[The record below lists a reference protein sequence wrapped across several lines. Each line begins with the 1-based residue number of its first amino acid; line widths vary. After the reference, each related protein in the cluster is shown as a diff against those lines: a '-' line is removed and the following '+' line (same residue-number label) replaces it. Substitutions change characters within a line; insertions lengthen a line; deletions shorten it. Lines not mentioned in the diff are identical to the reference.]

1 MGRFLVST
9 PKVVVV
15 PKNKSFPFHAF
26 RFTFYL
32 LSLCANINKEKLLDV
47 MLSRRV
53 LRTKVVKAVYAHLQC
68 EGATPAAS
76 EKNLILSIDRAYD
89 LYFHLLALVP
99 EIAEY
104 AAERIRIGENK
115 KLPTY
120 DDLHPNRKFV
130 ENRVVVRL
138 AEDENLQAELK
149 RRKLSWKNHR
159 DLIVA
164 LYNALIRQ
172 PFYLKYMA
180 SDERSL
186 REDAQLVSDI
196 YMTMLE
202 EFEPLESVLEE
213 QSALWNDDLGF
224 ILTMVSRT
232 ILSIRES
239 HEEIKF
245 LPQFKS
251 DEDLDYAKSLLRN
264 SIAGYDRI
272 SLLLDNSLSNW
283 DIERV
288 ALMDQIILVTAI
300 VEAENFPSIPVR
312 VTMNEYIDIA
322 KCYSTNSSGSFING
336 VLDRI
341 IVRLTEEGK
350 IVKSGKG
357 LL

>member
-1 MGRFLVST
+1 
-9 PKVVVV
+9 
-15 PKNKSFPFHAF
+15 
-26 RFTFYL
+26 
-32 LSLCANINKEKLLDV
+32 

-53 LRTKVVKAVYAHLQC
+53 LRTKVVKAVYAHQQC
-68 EGATPAAS
+68 ENMTPVTS
-76 EKNLILSIDRAYD
+76 EKNLVLSIDRAYD

-130 ENRVVVRL
+130 ENKVIARL
-138 AEDENLQAELK
+138 VEDENLQIELSN
-149 RRKLSWKNHR
+149 RKLSWKNHR

-172 PFYLKYMA
+172 PFYQKYMA
-180 SDERSL
+180 SEERSF

-202 EFEPLESVLEE
+202 EFEPLDSALEE
-213 QSALWNDDLGF
+213 QSILWNDDLGF
-224 ILTMVSRT
+224 LLTMVSRT
-232 ILSIRES
+232 ILSMRES
-239 HEEIKF
+239 HEAIK
-245 LPQFKS
+245 LMPQFKS
-251 DEDLDYAKSLLRN
+251 EEDLDYAKKLLRY

-272 SLLLDNSLSNW
+272 SLLLDGSMNNW

-288 ALMDQIILVTAI
+288 ALMDKIILVTAI
-300 VEAENFPSIPVR
+300 SEAENFTSIPTR

-322 KCYSTNSSGSFING
+322 KSYSTESSGSFING
-336 VLDRI
+336 ILDRLI
-341 IVRLTEEGK
+341 SQLVNDGK
-350 IVKSGKG
+350 IVKTGKG

>member
-1 MGRFLVST
+1 
-9 PKVVVV
+9 
-15 PKNKSFPFHAF
+15 
-26 RFTFYL
+26 
-32 LSLCANINKEKLLDV
+32 
-47 MLSRRV
+47 MLSRRI
-53 LRTKVVKAVYAHLQC
+53 LRTKVVKAVYAHTQC
-68 EGATPAAS
+68 EGITPAAS
-76 EKNLILSIDRAYD
+76 EKNLVASINKAYD

-130 ENRVVVRL
+130 DNKVIARL
-138 AEDENLQAELK
+138 VEDEGLQAEISA
-149 RRKLSWKNHR
+149 RKLSWKDNR

-164 LYNALIRQ
+164 LYNALVRQ
-172 PFYLKYMA
+172 PFYMKYMA
-180 SDERSL
+180 SDECSF

-202 EFEPLESVLEE
+202 EFEPLESALEA
-213 QSALWNDDLGF
+213 QSILWNDDLGF

-232 ILSIRES
+232 ILSMRES
-239 HEEIKF
+239 HEEIK
-245 LPQFKS
+245 LMEQFKS
-251 DEDLDYAKSLLRN
+251 EDDLDYAKTLLRYT
-264 SIAGYDRI
+264 IAGYERI
-272 SLLLDNSLSNW
+272 SLLLDNSLQNW

-288 ALMDQIILVTAI
+288 ALMDQIILITAI
-300 VEAENFPSIPVR
+300 AEAESFSSIPVR

-322 KCYSTNSSGSFING
+322 KCYSTVSSGGFING
-336 VLDRI
+336 ILDRI
-341 IVRLTEEGK
+341 IARLTEEGK

>member
-1 MGRFLVST
+1 
-9 PKVVVV
+9 
-15 PKNKSFPFHAF
+15 
-26 RFTFYL
+26 
-32 LSLCANINKEKLLDV
+32 

-53 LRTKVVKAVYAHLQC
+53 LRTKVVKAVYAHVQC
-68 EGATPAAS
+68 EGLTPVAS
-76 EKNLILSIDRAYD
+76 EKNLVLSIDRAYD

-130 ENRVVVRL
+130 ENKVVVRL
-138 AEDENLQAELK
+138 AEDENLLAEIK

-172 PFYLKYMA
+172 PFYQKYML
-180 SDERSL
+180 SEERSF

-196 YMTMLE
+196 YMNMLE
-202 EFEPLESVLEE
+202 EFEPLETVLEA

-224 ILTMVSRT
+224 LLTMVSRT
-232 ILSIRES
+232 ILSMREA
-239 HEEIKF
+239 HETIKVM
-245 LPQFKS
+245 PQFKS
-251 DEDLDYAKSLLRN
+251 EEDLDYAKSLLRYT
-264 SIAGYDRI
+264 IAGYDRI
-272 SLLLDNSLSNW
+272 SLLLDNSMSNW

-300 VEAENFPSIPVR
+300 AEAENFPSIPVR

-322 KCYSTNSSGSFING
+322 KCYSTASSGSFING
-336 VLDRI
+336 ILDKI
-341 IVRLTEEGK
+341 ISSLVGEGK

>member
-1 MGRFLVST
+1 
-9 PKVVVV
+9 
-15 PKNKSFPFHAF
+15 
-26 RFTFYL
+26 
-32 LSLCANINKEKLLDV
+32 

-53 LRTKVVKAVYAHLQC
+53 LRTKVVKAVYAHTQC
-68 EGATPAAS
+68 EGLTPAAS
-76 EKNLILSIDRAYD
+76 EKNLVASIDKAYD

-130 ENRVVVRL
+130 ENKVIARL
-138 AEDENLQAELK
+138 NEDEELQAQLK
-149 RRKLSWKNHR
+149 ARKLSWANHR

-164 LYNALIRQ
+164 LYNALVRQ
-172 PFYLKYMA
+172 PFYMKYMA
-180 SDERSL
+180 SDERSF

-202 EFEPLESVLEE
+202 EFEPLDRVLEE
-213 QSALWNDDLGF
+213 QSILWNDDLGYL
-224 ILTMVSRT
+224 LTMVSRT
-232 ILSIRES
+232 ILSMREG
-239 HEEIKF
+239 HEAIK
-245 LPQFKS
+245 LMPQFKS
-251 DEDLDYAKSLLRN
+251 EEDLDYAKSLLRYT
-264 SIAGYDRI
+264 IAGYDRI
-272 SLLLDNSLSNW
+272 SLLLDNSMNNW

-300 VEAENFPSIPVR
+300 AEAENFTSIPVR

-322 KCYSTNSSGSFING
+322 KCYSTDSSGGFING
-336 VLDRI
+336 LLDRI
-341 IVRLTEEGK
+341 IARLTDEGK

>member
-1 MGRFLVST
+1 
-9 PKVVVV
+9 
-15 PKNKSFPFHAF
+15 
-26 RFTFYL
+26 
-32 LSLCANINKEKLLDV
+32 

-53 LRTKVVKAVYAHLQC
+53 LRTKVVKAVYAHTQC
-68 EGATPAAS
+68 EGITPVTS
-76 EKNLILSIDRAYD
+76 EKNLVLSIDRAYD

-130 ENRVVVRL
+130 ENKVIARL
-138 AEDENLQAELK
+138 NEDENLQAELK
-149 RRKLSWKNHR
+149 ARKLSWANHR

-172 PFYLKYMA
+172 PFYQKYML
-180 SDERSL
+180 SEERSF

-202 EFEPLESVLEE
+202 EFEPLDRVLEE
-213 QSALWNDDLGF
+213 QSSLWNDDLGYL
-224 ILTMVSRT
+224 LTMVSRT
-232 ILSIRES
+232 ILSMREH
-239 HEEIKF
+239 HEAIK
-245 LPQFKS
+245 LMPQFKS
-251 DEDLDYAKSLLRN
+251 EEDLDYAKSLLRN
-264 SIAGYDRI
+264 AIAGFERI
-272 SLLLDNSLSNW
+272 SLLLDNSMQNW

-300 VEAENFPSIPVR
+300 AEAENFPSIPVR

-322 KCYSTNSSGSFING
+322 KCYSTDSSGSFING
-336 VLDRI
+336 ILDKI
-341 IVRLTEEGK
+341 ISQLTDEGK

>member
-1 MGRFLVST
+1 
-9 PKVVVV
+9 
-15 PKNKSFPFHAF
+15 
-26 RFTFYL
+26 
-32 LSLCANINKEKLLDV
+32 

-53 LRTKVVKAVYAHLQC
+53 LRTKVVKAVYAHIQC
-68 EGATPAAS
+68 EGLTPVVS
-76 EKNLILSIDRAYD
+76 EKNLVTSIDRAYD

-99 EIAEY
+99 EVAEY

-130 ENRVVVRL
+130 ENKVILRL
-138 AEDENLQAELK
+138 AEDEGLQTELK
-149 RRKLSWKNHR
+149 ARKLSWKNHR

-172 PFYLKYMA
+172 PFYQKYML
-180 SDERSL
+180 SEMRSF

-202 EFEPLESVLEE
+202 EFEPLETVLEE
-213 QSALWNDDLGF
+213 QSVLWNDDLGF
-224 ILTMVSRT
+224 LLTMVSRT
-232 ILSIRES
+232 ILSMSEKRDT
-239 HEEIKF
+239 IK
-245 LPQFKS
+245 LMPQFKS
-251 DEDLDYAKSLLRN
+251 DEDLDYAKSLLRYA
-264 SIAGYDRI
+264 IAGYDRI
-272 SLLLDNSLSNW
+272 SLLLDNSMRNW

-288 ALMDQIILVTAI
+288 ALMDKIILVTAI
-300 VEAENFPSIPVR
+300 AEAENFPSIPVR

-322 KCYSTNSSGSFING
+322 KCYSTESSGSFING
-336 VLDRI
+336 VLDRMI
-341 IVRLTEEGK
+341 NQLTEEGK

>member
-1 MGRFLVST
+1 
-9 PKVVVV
+9 
-15 PKNKSFPFHAF
+15 
-26 RFTFYL
+26 
-32 LSLCANINKEKLLDV
+32 

-53 LRTKVVKAVYAHLQC
+53 LRTKVVKAVYAHTQC
-68 EGATPAAS
+68 EGLTPAAS
-76 EKNLILSIDRAYD
+76 EKNLVNSIDKAYD

-130 ENRVVVRL
+130 ENKVIARL
-138 AEDENLQAELK
+138 NEDEELQAQLK
-149 RRKLSWKNHR
+149 ARKLSWANHR

-172 PFYLKYMA
+172 PFYMKYMA
-180 SDERSL
+180 SDERSF

-202 EFEPLESVLEE
+202 EFEPLDRVLEE
-213 QSALWNDDLGF
+213 QSILWNDDLGF
-224 ILTMVSRT
+224 LLTMVSRT
-232 ILSIRES
+232 ILSMREA
-239 HEEIKF
+239 HEAIK
-245 LPQFKS
+245 LMPQFKS
-251 DEDLDYAKSLLRN
+251 EEDLDYAKSLLRYT
-264 SIAGYDRI
+264 IAGYDRI
-272 SLLLDNSLSNW
+272 SLLLDNSMNNW

-288 ALMDQIILVTAI
+288 ALMDQIILITAI
-300 VEAENFPSIPVR
+300 AEAENFPSIPVR

-322 KCYSTNSSGSFING
+322 KCYSTDSSGGFING
-336 VLDRI
+336 LLDKI
-341 IVRLTEEGK
+341 ISRLTEEGK

>member
-1 MGRFLVST
+1 
-9 PKVVVV
+9 
-15 PKNKSFPFHAF
+15 
-26 RFTFYL
+26 
-32 LSLCANINKEKLLDV
+32 

-53 LRTKVVKAVYAHLQC
+53 LRTKVVKAVYAHIQC
-68 EGATPAAS
+68 EDITPVTS
-76 EKNLILSIDRAYD
+76 EKNLVLSIDRAYD

-130 ENRVVVRL
+130 ENKVIARL
-138 AEDENLQAELK
+138 AEDEGLQAELK
-149 RRKLSWKNHR
+149 ARKLSWANHR

-172 PFYLKYMA
+172 TFYQKYMA
-180 SDERSL
+180 SEERSF
-186 REDAQLVSDI
+186 RQDAQLVSDI

-202 EFEPLESVLEE
+202 EFEPLESALEA
-213 QSALWNDDLGF
+213 QSILWNDDLGF
-224 ILTMVSRT
+224 LLTMVSRT
-232 ILSIRES
+232 VLSMRES
-239 HEEIKF
+239 HESIKV

-251 DEDLDYAKSLLRN
+251 EEDLDYAKSLLRN
-264 SIAGYDRI
+264 SIASYERI
-272 SLLLDNSLSNW
+272 SLLLDNAMNNW

-288 ALMDQIILVTAI
+288 ALMDKIILITAI
-300 VEAENFPSIPVR
+300 AEAENFPSIPVR

-322 KCYSTNSSGSFING
+322 KCYSTESSGGFING
-336 VLDRI
+336 ILDRI
-341 IVRLTEEGK
+341 ITRLVDEGK
-350 IVKSGKG
+350 IIKSGKG

>member
-1 MGRFLVST
+1 
-9 PKVVVV
+9 
-15 PKNKSFPFHAF
+15 
-26 RFTFYL
+26 
-32 LSLCANINKEKLLDV
+32 

-53 LRTKVVKAVYAHLQC
+53 LRTKVVKAVYAHTQC
-68 EGATPAAS
+68 EGITPSAS
-76 EKNLILSIDRAYD
+76 EKSLILSIDRAYD

-130 ENRVVVRL
+130 ENKVVARL
-138 AEDENLQAELK
+138 VEDEALQLELK
-149 RRKLSWKNHR
+149 NRKLSWKNHR

-172 PFYLKYMA
+172 TFYQKYMQ
-180 SDERSL
+180 SEERSF

-202 EFEPLESVLEE
+202 EFEPLESALEE
-213 QSALWNDDLGF
+213 QSVLWNDDLGF
-224 ILTMVSRT
+224 LLTMVSRT
-232 ILSIRES
+232 VLSMRES
-239 HEEIKF
+239 HEAIKL

-251 DEDLDYAKSLLRN
+251 EEDLDYAKSLLRN
-264 SIAGYDRI
+264 AIASYERI
-272 SLLLDNSLSNW
+272 SLLLDNAMNNW

-288 ALMDQIILVTAI
+288 ALMDKIILITAI
-300 VEAENFPSIPVR
+300 AEAENFPSIPVR

-322 KCYSTNSSGSFING
+322 KCYSTESSGGFING
-336 VLDRI
+336 LLDRI
-341 IVRLTEEGK
+341 IARLTDEGK

>member
-1 MGRFLVST
+1 
-9 PKVVVV
+9 
-15 PKNKSFPFHAF
+15 
-26 RFTFYL
+26 
-32 LSLCANINKEKLLDV
+32 
-47 MLSRRV
+47 MLSRRL
-53 LRTKVVKAVYAHLQC
+53 LRTKVVKAVYAHTQC
-68 EGATPAAS
+68 EGLTPAVS
-76 EKNLILSIDRAYD
+76 EKNLVLSIDRAYD

-130 ENRVVVRL
+130 ENKVIARL
-138 AEDENLQAELK
+138 AEDENLQAEINS
-149 RRKLSWKNHR
+149 RKLSWKNHR

-172 PFYLKYMA
+172 TFYQKYMA
-180 SDERSL
+180 NEERSF

-202 EFEPLESVLEE
+202 EFEPLESALEE
-213 QSALWNDDLGF
+213 QSILWNDDLGF
-224 ILTMVSRT
+224 LLTMVSRT
-232 ILSIRES
+232 ILSMRES
-239 HEEIKF
+239 HEAIKI

-251 DEDLDYAKSLLRN
+251 DEDLEYAKTLLRFT
-264 SIAGYDRI
+264 IAGYERI
-272 SLLLDNSLSNW
+272 SLLLDQSMNNW

-288 ALMDQIILVTAI
+288 ALMDKIILITALA
-300 VEAENFPSIPVR
+300 EAENFSSIPVR
-312 VTMNEYIDIA
+312 VTMNEYIDIS
-322 KCYSTNSSGSFING
+322 KYYSTESSGGFING
-336 VLDRI
+336 ILDRLI
-341 IVRLTEEGK
+341 ARLTDEGK

>member
-1 MGRFLVST
+1 
-9 PKVVVV
+9 
-15 PKNKSFPFHAF
+15 
-26 RFTFYL
+26 
-32 LSLCANINKEKLLDV
+32 

-53 LRTKVVKAVYAHLQC
+53 LRTKVVKAVYAHTQC
-68 EGATPAAS
+68 EDMTPVAS
-76 EKNLILSIDRAYD
+76 EKNLVLSIDRAYD

-120 DDLHPNRKFV
+120 DDLHPNRKFI
-130 ENRVVVRL
+130 ENKVVARL
-138 AEDENLQAELK
+138 AEDEGLQAELK
-149 RRKLSWKNHR
+149 SRKLSWANHR

-172 PFYLKYMA
+172 TFYQKYMQ
-180 SDERSL
+180 SEERSF
-186 REDAQLVSDI
+186 RQDAQLVSDI

-202 EFEPLESVLEE
+202 EFEPLESALEE
-213 QSALWNDDLGF
+213 QSVLWNDDLGF
-224 ILTMVSRT
+224 LLTMVSRT
-232 ILSIRES
+232 ILSMRES
-239 HEEIKF
+239 HEAIKM

-251 DEDLDYAKSLLRN
+251 EDDLDYAKSLLRN
-264 SIAGYDRI
+264 SIASYDRI
-272 SLLLDNSLSNW
+272 SLLLDNAMNNW

-288 ALMDQIILVTAI
+288 ALMDKIILVTAI
-300 VEAENFPSIPVR
+300 AEAENFPSIPVR

-322 KCYSTNSSGSFING
+322 KCYSTESSGGFING
-336 VLDRI
+336 LLDKI
-341 IVRLTEEGK
+341 IARLTDEGK

>member
-1 MGRFLVST
+1 
-9 PKVVVV
+9 
-15 PKNKSFPFHAF
+15 
-26 RFTFYL
+26 
-32 LSLCANINKEKLLDV
+32 

-53 LRTKVVKAVYAHLQC
+53 LRTKVVKAVYAHQQC
-68 EGATPAAS
+68 ENMTPVTS
-76 EKNLILSIDRAYD
+76 EKNLVLSIDRAYD

-99 EIAEY
+99 AIAEY

-130 ENRVVVRL
+130 ENKVIARL
-138 AEDENLQAELK
+138 VEDENLQIELSN
-149 RRKLSWKNHR
+149 RKLSWKNHR

-172 PFYLKYMA
+172 PFYQKYMA
-180 SDERSL
+180 SEERSF

-202 EFEPLESVLEE
+202 EFEPLDSALEE
-213 QSALWNDDLGF
+213 QSILWNDDLGF
-224 ILTMVSRT
+224 LLTMVSRT
-232 ILSIRES
+232 ILSMRES
-239 HEEIKF
+239 HEAIK
-245 LPQFKS
+245 LMPQFKS
-251 DEDLDYAKSLLRN
+251 EEDLDYAKKLLRY

-272 SLLLDNSLSNW
+272 SLLLDGSMNNW

-288 ALMDQIILVTAI
+288 ALMDKIILVTAI
-300 VEAENFPSIPVR
+300 SEAENFTSIPTR

-322 KCYSTNSSGSFING
+322 KSYSTESSGSFING
-336 VLDRI
+336 ILDRLI
-341 IVRLTEEGK
+341 SQLVNDGK
-350 IVKSGKG
+350 IVKTGKG

>member
-1 MGRFLVST
+1 
-9 PKVVVV
+9 
-15 PKNKSFPFHAF
+15 
-26 RFTFYL
+26 
-32 LSLCANINKEKLLDV
+32 

-53 LRTKVVKAVYAHLQC
+53 LRTKVVKAVYAHMQC
-68 EGATPAAS
+68 EGLTPVTS
-76 EKNLILSIDRAYD
+76 EKNLVLSIDRAYD

-130 ENRVVVRL
+130 ENKVVIRL
-138 AEDENLQAELK
+138 AEDENLQSELK
-149 RRKLSWKNHR
+149 ARKLSWKNHR

-172 PFYLKYMA
+172 PFYQKYML
-180 SDERSL
+180 SEERSF

-202 EFEPLESVLEE
+202 EFEPLETVLEE

-224 ILTMVSRT
+224 LLTMVSRT
-232 ILSIRES
+232 VLSMREK
-239 HEEIKF
+239 HESVRVMS
-245 LPQFKS
+245 QFKS
-251 DEDLDYAKSLLRN
+251 EEDLDYAKSLLRN
-264 SIAGYDRI
+264 TIAGYERI
-272 SLLLDNSLSNW
+272 SLLLDNSMSNW

-288 ALMDQIILVTAI
+288 ALMDKIILVTAI
-300 VEAENFPSIPVR
+300 AEAENFPSIPVR

-322 KCYSTNSSGSFING
+322 KCYSTASSGGFING
-336 VLDRI
+336 VLDKMI
-341 IVRLTEEGK
+341 NQLTEEGK

>member
-1 MGRFLVST
+1 
-9 PKVVVV
+9 
-15 PKNKSFPFHAF
+15 
-26 RFTFYL
+26 
-32 LSLCANINKEKLLDV
+32 
-47 MLSRRV
+47 MLSRRI
-53 LRTKVVKAVYAHLQC
+53 LRTKVVKAVYAHTQC
-68 EGATPAAS
+68 EGITPVAS
-76 EKNLILSIDRAYD
+76 EKNLVTSINKAYD

-130 ENRVVVRL
+130 DNKVIARL
-138 AEDENLQAELK
+138 VGDEGLQAEISA
-149 RRKLSWKNHR
+149 RKLSWKDNR

-164 LYNALIRQ
+164 LYNALVRQ
-172 PFYLKYMA
+172 PFYMKYMA
-180 SDERSL
+180 SDDHSF

-202 EFEPLESVLEE
+202 EFEPLESALEA
-213 QSALWNDDLGF
+213 QSILWNDDLGF

-232 ILSIRES
+232 ILSMRES
-239 HEEIKF
+239 HEEVK
-245 LPQFKS
+245 LMEQFKS
-251 DEDLDYAKSLLRN
+251 EDDLDYAKTLLRYA
-264 SIAGYDRI
+264 IAGYERI
-272 SLLLDNSLSNW
+272 SLLLDNSLQNW

-288 ALMDQIILVTAI
+288 ALMDQIILITAI
-300 VEAENFPSIPVR
+300 AEAESFPSIPVR

-322 KCYSTNSSGSFING
+322 KCYSTLSSGGFING
-336 VLDRI
+336 ILDRI
-341 IVRLTEEGK
+341 ISQLVDEGK